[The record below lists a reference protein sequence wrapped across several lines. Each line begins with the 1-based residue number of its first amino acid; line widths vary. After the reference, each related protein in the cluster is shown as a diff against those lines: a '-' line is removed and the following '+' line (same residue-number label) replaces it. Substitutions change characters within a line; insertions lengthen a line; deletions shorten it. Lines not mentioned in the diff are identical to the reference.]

1 MLHSQATADD
11 NDILFHPCI
20 HYDHSKIHTVA
31 AFHSTIGKTI
41 EQNTETCTNDHKFPS
56 GQLVVRLDELI
67 KCKQICELKRCLGE
81 MKDKSAKFQLFI
93 SALAYGGMLVN
104 ADYGGGYMA
113 SAAGASIS
121 KKASNQGSTIPCTCA
136 EILAATQ
143 EGDRFI
149 SPLGLEFSQV
159 TLLGVVRSVNE
170 SATRIEYEIDDYTG
184 PFVPVKM
191 FVEDQACP
199 CTANYCFSRIPY
211 PLDNSLAR
219 FVSSRMSAFTAM
231 YEISKVLP
239 VTDMN
244 ELTTHIM
251 EVIYTRMLNTKAK
264 LDEASGV
271 NLSKVNSSATNFGGN
286 VANGL
291 TALQNQI
298 LTIVRAFVGERGI
311 PVTQLSEK
319 LRGIPE
325 RQIRENLDFLSGEGY
340 VYSTVDDDH
349 FRATEP

>member
-1 MLHSQATADD
+1 MWS
-11 NDILFHPCI
+11 
-20 HYDHSKIHTVA
+20 
-31 AFHSTIGKTI
+31 ST
-41 EQNTETCTNDHKFPS
+41 D
-56 GQLVVRLDELI
+56 
-67 KCKQICELKRCLGE
+67 
-81 MKDKSAKFQLFI
+81 
-93 SALAYGGMLVN
+93 YGGISVN
-104 ADYGGGYMA
+104 TDYGGGYMA

-121 KKASNQGSTIPCTCA
+121 KKATNQGSTVPCTCA

-191 FVEDQACP
+191 FVEDQDSLPAGQQ
-199 CTANYCFSRIPY
+199 SRPFRELSYVRVHGHVRNFQGAKQII
-211 PLDNSLAR
+211 
-219 FVSSRMSAFTAM
+219 AFR
-231 YEISKVLP
+231 VLP

-264 LDEASGV
+264 LDEASGA
-271 NLSKVNSSATNFGGN
+271 NLSKINSSATNFGGN

-298 LTIVRAFVGERGI
+298 LAIVRAFVGERGI